1 MNSELNINTETAVT
15 TSGDVAN
22 LSELIAMSEGLS
34 KLKPVMTLTA
44 DYIELEKPD
53 DLFRGIYIGV
63 GSISVTD
70 KGTGE
75 LRPLSCARFIVDKQV
90 KINAGVSLVRE
101 LKDIPQGT
109 PVEVK
114 YLRKDGNVKIYSVTL
129 LG

>member
-1 MNSELNINTETAVT
+1 MNNELQNTETALT
-15 TSGDVAN
+15 TSGEVAN
-22 LSELIAMSEGLS
+22 LSELIAKSEGMS

-53 DLFRGIYIGV
+53 DFFRGVYIGI
-63 GSISVTD
+63 GSINVTD
-70 KGTGE
+70 KATGE
-75 LRPLSCARFIVDKQV
+75 LRTIPCARFICDKQV

-101 LKDIPQGT
+101 LKDVPQGT
-109 PVEVK
+109 SVEVK

>member
-1 MNSELNINTETAVT
+1 MNSDVNKTETAVQL
-15 TSGDVAN
+15 SSDVAN
-22 LSELIAMSEGLS
+22 LSELIAASEQLS

-53 DLFRGIYIGV
+53 DSFRGIYIGV
-63 GSISVTD
+63 GHISVTD
-70 KGTGE
+70 KNTGE
-75 LRPLSCARFIVDKQV
+75 LKQIDAARFIVNKQV

-101 LKDIPQGT
+101 LQNVPQGT